1 MQDMQNQQ
9 DKQNVK
15 DRPTEDLNFGPF
27 FNSDGSL
34 VLDWVGE
41 KARKKAEEFSEVL
54 YNKKSM
60 LSPTGLR
67 NFYNEFLRIKELPE
81 GYDEEKK
88 ILIRLLV
95 PKVEYKKNNNTVP
108 KIFAQFINEL
118 VNEIGDSIERFEKAC
133 LIMEALV
140 GFYTE
145 TKDKNR

>member
-1 MQDMQNQQ
+1 MQDLQNQQ

-15 DRPTEDLNFGPF
+15 DRPRDDSNFGPF

-41 KARKKAEEFSEVL
+41 KARQTSKQMSEARPQL
-54 YNKKSM
+54 TS
-60 LSPTGLR
+60 TGLR
-67 NFYNEFLRIKELPE
+67 NFYNEFLRIKDLPE
-81 GYDEEKK
+81 SHKQEKI
-88 ILIRLLV
+88 ILIKLLV
-95 PKVEYKKNNNTVP
+95 AKVEYKRTNNKVP
-108 KIFAQFINEL
+108 IIFAQFINEL

>member
-1 MQDMQNQQ
+1 MQHMQNPQ

-15 DRPTEDLNFGPF
+15 YRPREDFNFGHF

-34 VLDWVGE
+34 NLDWVGD
-41 KARKKAEEFSEVL
+41 KARKKAEEFSKVL
-54 YNKKSM
+54 HNNKSM
-60 LSPTGLR
+60 LSSTGLR

-95 PKVEYKKNNNTVP
+95 PKVEYKKNNKTVP

-145 TKDKNR
+145 TKEKKR